1 MSGHTHG
8 EAMVQ
13 IPDLDVLSDPP
24 VLTVHQELK
33 ALLGWNPPKLTLGAD
48 GSKSKATRKPSFYDK
63 HLADGLILKHVKSLP
78 TLLTAIA
85 NVVDTKLRD
94 MRARRLPLPPHAG
107 FPTLEHRELN
117 LSTVMKNESTVS
129 EFYMLN
135 TAIHCMKVASTL
147 GLHPGSRRWVPMLR
161 WSSTPSTG
169 CYAIANGSLQIREFS
184 ESVAPHIV
192 AYERD
197 AWEHIDDDVREIMP
211 RMKELFPDLAT
222 WEIKGLS
229 VGSKD
234 VMQGIF
240 RATLESI
247 FPWELCTNATTC
259 KRHSVIR
266 AAVGPDATGSPWV
279 INADSDSSGEL
290 TAAGLSLVQEGFEE
304 GSGSSQRQPSNLA
317 TNPSEDPFEGD
328 LSPLTSDDDDD
339 DVLPP
344 SATDPKGKGREYP
357 SNPTRNPASA
367 FTLNQT
373 EAKLGTPSKG
383 RGRGRKRGE
392 EQDTQQRKRKRED
405 TDQNYTNVP
414 ELTAERFL
422 QQVSVRLSNIYRLNF
437 LTCDTFP
444 GLGTGCPQ

>member
-1 MSGHTHG
+1 
-8 EAMVQ
+8 MV
-13 IPDLDVLSDPP
+13 PHVPLGLSFAPNAP
-24 VLTVHQELK
+24 ALTPHQELE
-33 ALLGWNPPKLTLGAD
+33 ALFSWNPPKLTLGVD

-85 NVVDTKLRD
+85 NVVDTKLQD
-94 MRARRLPLPPHAG
+94 MQARNLPLPSLDC
-107 FPTLEHRELN
+107 FPTLEKRMFN
-117 LSTVMKNESTVS
+117 LSTTVMKNESTVS

-147 GLHPGSRRWVPMLR
+147 GLHPGSRRWVPMLQ

-169 CYAIANGSLQIREFS
+169 CYAIADGSLQIREFS

-197 AWEHIDDDVREIMP
+197 AWEHIDDDIREIMP

-222 WEIKGLS
+222 WEIKSLS
-229 VGSKD
+229 VGSED

-240 RATLESI
+240 RATLEPI
-247 FPWELCTNATTC
+247 FPWELCTNATTYG

-266 AAVGPDATGSPWV
+266 DAVGPDATGSPWV

-290 TAAGLSLVQEGFEE
+290 TAAELSLVQEGFEE

-317 TNPSEDPFEGD
+317 ANPSEDPFERD
-328 LSPLTSDDDDD
+328 LSPMTSDDDDD

-414 ELTAERFL
+414 ELTAQRFL